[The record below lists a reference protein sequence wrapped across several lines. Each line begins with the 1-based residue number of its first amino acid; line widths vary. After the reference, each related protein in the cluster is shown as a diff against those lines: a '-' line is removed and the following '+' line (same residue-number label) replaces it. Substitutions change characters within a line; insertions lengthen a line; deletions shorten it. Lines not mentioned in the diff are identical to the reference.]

1 MFAFRG
7 RGHRARVPRESV
19 MSTSLQRALTRAVLM
34 TACVVASTGTAA
46 AQRHFEGAIGP
57 GSSYEIDVP
66 AVWNGDL
73 VLYAHGIVQAEQ
85 PVVPPT
91 NQDGYAAIR
100 AALLAKGYAVAA
112 SSYSSNGWAL
122 GDAVRRTHQLSGI
135 FKSKVGA
142 PARTLLV
149 GHSMGALAIAKMAE
163 VYPGQYD
170 GALPMCG
177 PLGGA
182 LTEVQYAGSA
192 RVTFDYFYPGLL
204 PGGPFDI
211 PPGVPYESNPPSPL
225 FLQVYNALIG
235 LPTPDPA
242 KIQKM
247 QDWAIAAKLPFNSV
261 SELSQS
267 ALYVVGFGWRYTNDL
282 IERVNGKIPF
292 DNSDVLYPALTPAK
306 FAALNDPVTGVA
318 RYDADRAALNYYE
331 RNYQPDGAISFP
343 VVTLHTL
350 RDPAIPFEHEN
361 IYAGLVAAAGRSDWL
376 VQRSVNRWG
385 HCTMNT
391 TEVLDAFTA
400 LEGWVRTGVRP

>member
-1 MFAFRG
+1 
-7 RGHRARVPRESV
+7 
-19 MSTSLQRALTRAVLM
+19 MSTSLQSALTRAVLT
-34 TACVVASTGTAA
+34 TACLALISGTAA
-46 AQRHFEGAIGP
+46 AQSHFEGAIGP
-57 GSSYEIDVP
+57 GSTYEIDVP

-73 VLYAHGIVQAEQ
+73 VLYAHGIVQAAQ

-100 AALLAKGYAVAA
+100 TALLAKGYAVAA

-122 GDAVRRTHQLSGI
+122 DDAVRRTHQLSGI

-182 LTEVQYAGSA
+182 LTEVQYAGDA
-192 RVTFDYFYPGLL
+192 RVTFDYYFPGVL
-204 PGGPFDI
+204 PGGPFDVPEGI
-211 PPGVPYESNPPSPL
+211 PYESNPPSPL
-225 FLQVYNALIG
+225 FLQVYGAL
-235 LPTPDPA
+235 LSNPA
-242 KIQKM
+242 KM
-247 QDWAIAAKLPFNSV
+247 QQWALAAKLPFASAAELGNS
-261 SELSQS
+261 
-267 ALYVVGFGWRYTNDL
+267 AFYVVGFVWRYTNDL
-282 IERVNGKIPF
+282 IARVNGKLPY
-292 DNSDVLYPALTPAK
+292 DNRDTVYQVNATADPAVNAVLSAQ
-306 FAALNDPVTGVA
+306 LNAGIA
-318 RYDADRAALNYYE
+318 RFDADRAALNYYE
-331 RNYQPDGAISFP
+331 RNYQPDGDISFP

-350 RDPAIPFEHEN
+350 RDPAIPYNHEN
-361 IYAGLVAAAGRSDWL
+361 QYAALVAAAGRSDWL

-391 TEVLDAFTA
+391 AEVLDAFTT
-400 LEGWVRTGVRP
+400 LETWVQTGQKP

>member
-1 MFAFRG
+1 
-7 RGHRARVPRESV
+7 
-19 MSTSLQRALTRAVLM
+19 MSTSLQHALTRVALT
-34 TACVVASTGTAA
+34 TACVAVLTGTAA
-46 AQRHFEGAIGP
+46 AQSHYEGAIGP

-66 AVWNGDL
+66 ADWNGDL
-73 VLYAHGIVQAEQ
+73 VLYAHGIVQAAQ

-91 NQDGYAAIR
+91 NQDGYADIR
-100 AALLAKGYAVAA
+100 KALLEKGYAVAA

-135 FKSKVGA
+135 FRSKVGA
-142 PARTLLV
+142 PARTLLM
-149 GHSMGALAIAKMAE
+149 GHSMGALVVVKMAE
-163 VYPGQYD
+163 KFSGQYD

-182 LTEVQYAGSA
+182 LTEVQYAGNA

-211 PPGVPYESNPPSPL
+211 PEGIPYESNPPSPL

-235 LPTPDPA
+235 LPAPDPA
-242 KIQKM
+242 KIQRM
-247 QDWAIAAKLPFNSV
+247 RDWAIAAKLPFNSIP
-261 SELSQS
+261 ELSQA

-292 DNSDVLYPALTPAK
+292 DNRDVVYPALTA
-306 FAALNDPVTGVA
+306 ALGTALNDPVTGVA
-318 RYDADRAALNYYE
+318 RYDADVAALNYYE

-350 RDPAIPFEHEN
+350 RDPAIPYEHEN

-376 VQRSVNRWG
+376 VQRSVDRLG

>member
-1 MFAFRG
+1 
-7 RGHRARVPRESV
+7 
-19 MSTSLQRALTRAVLM
+19 MSMSLQSAVTRAVIA
-34 TACVVASTGTAA
+34 TACLALLSGTAA
-46 AQRHFEGAIGP
+46 AQSHYEGAIGP

-73 VLYAHGIVQAEQ
+73 VLYAHGIVQAAQ

-100 AALLAKGYAVAA
+100 AALLARGYAVAA

-204 PGGPFDI
+204 PGGPFDVPEDI
-211 PPGVPYESNPPSPL
+211 PFEPNPPSPL

-247 QDWAIAAKLPFNSV
+247 QDWAIAAKLPFINA
-261 SELSQS
+261 SELANSS
-267 ALYVVGFGWRYTNDL
+267 LYVIAFVWRYTNDL

-292 DNSDVLYPALTPAK
+292 DNGDVIYPALTPAVGVP
-306 FAALNDPVTGVA
+306 LNDGVA
-318 RYDADRAALNYYE
+318 RYEADRAALNYYE
-331 RNYQPDGAISFP
+331 RNYQPDGGISFP

-350 RDPAIPFEHEN
+350 RDPAIPYEHEN
-361 IYAGLVAAAGRSDWL
+361 QYAALVAAAGRSDWL
-376 VQRSVNRWG
+376 LQRSVNRWG

-400 LEGWVRTGVRP
+400 LETWVQTGQRP